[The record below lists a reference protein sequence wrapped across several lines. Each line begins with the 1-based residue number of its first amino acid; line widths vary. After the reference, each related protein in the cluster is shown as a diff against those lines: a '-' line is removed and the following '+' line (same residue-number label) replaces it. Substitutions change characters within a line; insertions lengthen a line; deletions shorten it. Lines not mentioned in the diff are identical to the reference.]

1 MKNKILNTHTIHKK
15 KKKNII
21 VPFIYNEKPKL
32 LKKILKIPSFFH
44 SPTTRKRSRT
54 IKNSPDVES
63 SSASSMFIALDILES
78 LLNIRAGRRAGEGG
92 GAIIVCPRSLPPSF
106 PFALVSRGGII
117 SLA

>member
-15 KKKNII
+15 KRKIQSFHSFTTKNQ
-21 VPFIYNEKPKL
+21 NSS
-32 LKKILKIPSFFH
+32 KKILKIPSFFH
-44 SPTTRKRSRT
+44 SPTKRSRT

>member
-15 KKKNII
+15 KKKNTII
-21 VPFIYNEKPKL
+21 PFIHNEKPKL

-44 SPTTRKRSRT
+44 SPTKRSRT
-54 IKNSPDVES
+54 IKNSPDEES
-63 SSASSMFIALDILES
+63 SSASMFIALDILES
-78 LLNIRAGRRAGEGG
+78 LLNIRAGRRAREGG
-92 GAIIVCPRSLPPSF
+92 GAIIVCPRSLPSSS